1 MIFSYNWLQS
11 FFKEKLPKPEKLA
24 EFLTMHSFEVE
35 EVKEE
40 DRDFILNIDILPNR
54 ACDCLSHLGIAR
66 EIAVLIK
73 NSKFQIPNFK
83 PKEDKTLKA
92 KNFLTV
98 EVKDQSA
105 CKRYTAR
112 VITDVKIASSPEVIQ
127 KRLKACGLRP
137 INNVV
142 DILNYVMLETGQPLH
157 AFDYDKIEGK
167 KLIVRFATER
177 ERIVT
182 LDEKNYTLDKDI
194 LVIADEK
201 QPLALAGIKGG
212 KIPEIDEKTKTIVIE
227 SANFDQKIIRH
238 SSRKLKLRTDAS
250 WRFENG
256 IDPNLTEEVINEAA
270 FLVQKYAKGKI
281 VKGIVDFYP
290 QRAYPRRIKLDLDY
304 VEKLLG
310 VKISPKEITKI
321 LNSLGFKIIKNASKI
336 NKSLLVEVPTRR
348 LDISIPED
356 LIEEIG
362 RIYGY
367 QNIPPAMPILPI
379 SIPAKNE
386 ELLWE
391 KKVKELIKEFGFTE
405 TYLYSFL
412 SEKDAELF
420 MLTPTRFI
428 SNLIE
433 IKNPVSSN
441 TKYLRPSL
449 LPNLLKMVEA
459 NQKREKE
466 IRVFELGKIYYLE
479 DKNKLTEKKMIA
491 GIISGSNKFLEL
503 KGVLESLFESL
514 GIVDV
519 FFDNFEDTPE
529 ETPRLFW
536 QRGTSAEIKIGD
548 LELGFLG
555 EIRREILDFYKIE
568 KPVFA
573 FEIEF
578 EKLLKVAEEEHEYE
592 VPSSY
597 PEIIR
602 DIALLVPTQT
612 LSGEVMQK
620 IHELDKNN
628 LIRDI
633 DIFDI
638 FEGEPL
644 PKDKKNLA
652 FHIIFQSKNRPLSSK
667 EVDKVMEKI
676 IKGLEK
682 NKNWEVRK

>member
-281 VKGIVDFYP
+281 AKGIVDFYP
-290 QRAYPRRIKLDLDY
+290 QRVYPRRIKLDLDY

>member
-1 MIFSYNWLQS
+1 
-11 FFKEKLPKPEKLA
+11 
-24 EFLTMHSFEVE
+24 
-35 EVKEE
+35 
-40 DRDFILNIDILPNR
+40 LPNR

>member
-1 MIFSYNWLQS
+1 WLQS